1 VEETNRNTSSWVLD
15 TGATNHMS
23 GAQLAFTK
31 LNTEVHGN
39 TSFGG
44 GSVAAIE
51 GYKTVLFNCKNGEHR
66 SFAGIYYIP
75 RLTSNIIN
83 VGQLDEVGYK
93 INIDDSIL
101 RIREQSQKMLARV
114 LRRPDWLYLLELDV
128 ARLMCL
134 TARGKEEAWQ
144 WRSRMGY
151 VNMKA
156 MWDMAREEL
165 LRGLPMIKQ
174 IDQLCDASLAGKQ
187 RRNVFLT
194 EEQYWAGRTMVT
206 CVDPSRRRH
215 TPSGGKYFLLLV
227 DDQSLYMWLTLLA
240 RKDQAVAAIKTF
252 KARAEAESGLKLGV
266 LQTDRG
272 GEFTSVEFAE
282 YCAGEEVWW
291 HLTASYNPQQNGVV
305 ERRKVTVVVPARSM
319 LKTKGLPG

>member
-1 VEETNRNTSSWVLD
+1 VQPGAGAATATGESTSLAHLSEHKEQVHLSVEETNRNTSSWVLD

-66 SFAGIYYIP
+66 SFASIYYIP

-134 TARGKEEAWQ
+134 TARGKEEACH

-165 LRGLPMIKQ
+165 LRGLPMIK
-174 IDQLCDASLAGKQ
+174 
-187 RRNVFLT
+187 
-194 EEQYWAGRTMVT
+194 
-206 CVDPSRRRH
+206 
-215 TPSGGKYFLLLV
+215 
-227 DDQSLYMWLTLLA
+227 
-240 RKDQAVAAIKTF
+240 
-252 KARAEAESGLKLGV
+252 
-266 LQTDRG
+266 
-272 GEFTSVEFAE
+272 
-282 YCAGEEVWW
+282 
-291 HLTASYNPQQNGVV
+291 
-305 ERRKVTVVVPARSM
+305 
-319 LKTKGLPG
+319 